1 MTNAQASVA
10 QWKAFYNTIYN
21 AVLVGEVCKA
31 HSKDVKFFQQV
42 ADCLCDS
49 IYIMSHC
56 INRTM
61 DFDASAVQKRV
72 VIKSGIS
79 DDLDQLKQ
87 KHSSLLEVMSQ
98 VAEQELQQLPDFVE
112 SCSMVYIPEAG
123 YMLAIPYWDTDLTEE
138 QLQSMPNLQFKFKTT
153 DIVHYKSARCYGE
166 YHCAISRELDSLLGD
181 VQLKVIEIESRIVL
195 KLVQYI
201 QRNIAP
207 LVQLTSLIAELDC
220 LLALTQSAR
229 DYNLVRPTLTKDK
242 QIHITKGR
250 HILQEL
256 CVDVFVPND
265 TNSNEEH
272 GFVKILSGPNA
283 SGKSVY
289 LKQVALI
296 VYLAHVGSFVPSE
309 HATIG
314 ILDEIHTR
322 VQTVESISTHLSA
335 FMLDLRQMSLAL
347 RNSSSNSLVL
357 VDEFGKGTTE
367 IDGLGILS
375 ACLEHFIERGNDCP
389 HLFVSTHFHSLP
401 KMLPTSPAVKVQ
413 LGVELAR
420 PILLAIRVART
431 SNDEANNGL
440 SEDVARPVL
449 LTIRPQGV
457 N

>member
-1 MTNAQASVA
+1 
-10 QWKAFYNTIYN
+10 
-21 AVLVGEVCKA
+21 
-31 HSKDVKFFQQV
+31 
-42 ADCLCDS
+42 
-49 IYIMSHC
+49 
-56 INRTM
+56 
-61 DFDASAVQKRV
+61 
-72 VIKSGIS
+72 
-79 DDLDQLKQ
+79 
-87 KHSSLLEVMSQ
+87 
-98 VAEQELQQLPDFVE
+98 DFVE

-153 DIVHYKSARCYGE
+153 DIVHYKSARCY
-166 YHCAISRELDSLLGD
+166 ELDSLLGD

-272 GFVKILSGPNA
+272 GYVKILSGPNA

-296 VYLAHVGSFVPSE
+296 VYLAHIGSFVPSE

-375 ACLEHFIERGNDCP
+375 ACLENFIERGNDCP

-401 KMLPTSPAVKVQ
+401 KMLPTSHNVKVKH
-413 LGVELAR
+413 LEHIVYKGELVYLYRLKDGDVQSSFALQVAQAQGLAKSSADR
-420 PILLAIRVART
+420 ATMIL
-431 SNDEANNGL
+431 NGL
-440 SEDVARPVL
+440 REEAEMTVDSNNRLANVIAKRRL
-449 LTIRPQGV
+449 FLKKL
-457 N
+457 

>member
-1 MTNAQASVA
+1 MTV
-10 QWKAFYNTIYN
+10 
-21 AVLVGEVCKA
+21 
-31 HSKDVKFFQQV
+31 
-42 ADCLCDS
+42 
-49 IYIMSHC
+49 
-56 INRTM
+56 
-61 DFDASAVQKRV
+61 
-72 VIKSGIS
+72 
-79 DDLDQLKQ
+79 KQ

-153 DIVHYKSARCYGE
+153 DIVHYKSARCY
-166 YHCAISRELDSLLGD
+166 ELDSLLGD

-335 FMLDLRQMSLAL
+335 FMLDLRQMS
-347 RNSSSNSLVL
+347 
-357 VDEFGKGTTE
+357 
-367 IDGLGILS
+367 
-375 ACLEHFIERGNDCP
+375 
-389 HLFVSTHFHSLP
+389 
-401 KMLPTSPAVKVQ
+401 TSPS
-413 LGVELAR
+413 EL
-420 PILLAIRVART
+420 
-431 SNDEANNGL
+431 
-440 SEDVARPVL
+440 PVL
-449 LTIRPQGV
+449 TLLYLLMSLEKEQLR
-457 N
+457 